1 MRDGAQYFTA
11 PASSAQRRYEALR
24 AYFLDEMPAAEVA
37 DRFGYSTA
45 SIHQMASLLRQGRLN
60 LFTQT
65 RPGPKGPRKATGQ
78 LRQRVLE
85 LRAAGHSVTE
95 IAAACTGEGMPVSA
109 QTCWQ
114 ILDAEGLPRLPRRDD
129 GRRGPPAR
137 LDPVKAAAAPG
148 WPDVPADL
156 PCDHAGLLLLLP
168 AMTQAGLP
176 DLVSSAGYPSTRDL
190 SSWQSIG
197 TLLLAKCARKPR
209 VSHAGTLADDE
220 GLAFTLGLTAL
231 PKATHLGTYSW
242 RVRRESNQK
251 LLTGL
256 VQALR
261 PLGLATG
268 GQGFNCDFHAIRH
281 HGDQAVLE
289 KHYVPRR
296 SQRTRAVLTFFAQDH
311 ATSDMVYSNAD
322 ITKAEQ
328 AAEIIAFADYW
339 NNAAG
344 SDPGLLVF
352 DSQLTTYKILGQLS
366 GRGITW
372 LTLRQRGKTELA
384 RLDALPA
391 SAWKTAVIARS
402 AATGRAALHV
412 GDWPEFARPDA
423 LVWVTV
429 VFHGT
434 AAWRNHGLIIFPLL
448 FYRTSVQLRCPAAP
462 PGGGLRPPGRPGGLG
477 HLLVGHP
484 ALRRG
489 FPGLVKGDASASSP
503 ATPEAPLTWAGVLRH
518 PSCGRRG
525 DAPHPVFPLSPPEPS
540 LRRAGV
546 RGGAPAGAGGARLG
560 NERRPSPPPSG
571 GRRGL
576 LPGPRAGTWPSV
588 PSRQACSYSPGGRP
602 PVRRITRAV
611 LYQLAHSLVAASTR
625 AGVSHGP
632 RWSMTSVLY
641 RPMMLSASALS

>member
-1 MRDGAQYFTA
+1 MRDGAQYFTE

-24 AYFLDEMPAAEVA
+24 AYFLDDMPAAEVA

-45 SIHQMASLLRQGRLN
+45 SIHQMASLLRQGRLT
-60 LFTQT
+60 LFAGT

-95 IAAACTGEGMPVSA
+95 IAAACTSEGMPVSA
-109 QTCWQ
+109 QTAWL

-137 LDPVKAAAAPG
+137 LDPVKAAALPG
-148 WPDVPADL
+148 WPDGPLDL

-168 AMTQAGLP
+168 AMTQVGLP
-176 DLVSSAGYPSTRDL
+176 DLVSSAGYPSTREL

-242 RVRRESNQK
+242 RVRRESSQK

-256 VQALR
+256 IQALR

-268 GQGFNCDFHAIRH
+268 EKGFNCDFHAIRH

-328 AAEIIAFADYW
+328 AAEIIAFAGYW
-339 NNAAG
+339 NNATG

-352 DSQLTTYKILGQLS
+352 DSQLTTCKILGQLS
-366 GRGITW
+366 GRGIRW

-384 RLDALPA
+384 RLEALPA
-391 SAWKTAVIARS
+391 TAWKTAVIARS
-402 AATGRAALHV
+402 GRYRRPRLHEDMIKLTGISGQVRQIAVKNIGREEPTLIITNDLTTPGKNLFARYAERMMIENELDAYIGGFHLDALTSGVPLNVDLDTTLTVVAGNLYRLLALRLSRYERATPETLWRDFLDATGTLHIDPAGVTCAL
-412 GDWPEFARPDA
+412 
-423 LVWVTV
+423 
-429 VFHGT
+429 
-434 AAWRNHGLIIFPLL
+434 
-448 FYRTSVQLRCPAAP
+448 SLRS
-462 PGGGLRPPGRPGGLG
+462 
-477 HLLVGHP
+477 HHP
-484 ALRRG
+484 ALIDAG
-489 FPGLVKGDASASSP
+489 FAELEPPIPWWDDR
-503 ATPEAPLTWAGVLRH
+503 TLRF
-518 PSCGRRG
+518 R
-525 DAPHPVFPLSPPEPS
+525 FP
-540 LRRAGV
+540 
-546 RGGAPAGAGGARLG
+546 
-560 NERRPSPPPSG
+560 
-571 GRRGL
+571 
-576 LPGPRAGTWPSV
+576 PR
-588 PSRQACSYSPGGRP
+588 
-602 PVRRITRAV
+602 
-611 LYQLAHSLVAASTR
+611 
-625 AGVSHGP
+625 
-632 RWSMTSVLY
+632 
-641 RPMMLSASALS
+641 

>member
-45 SIHQMASLLRQGRLN
+45 SIHQMASLLRQGRLTV
-60 LFTQT
+60 FAET

-78 LRQRVLE
+78 LRERVLE
-85 LRAAGHSVTE
+85 LRGAGHSVTE
-95 IAAACTGEGMPVSA
+95 IAAACTREGMPVSA

-137 LDPVKAAAAPG
+137 LDPVKAAAMPG

-168 AMTQAGLP
+168 AMTQVGLP
-176 DLVSSAGYPSTRDL
+176 DLVFAAGYPSTRDL

-339 NNAAG
+339 NNATG

-366 GRGITW
+366 SRGITW

-402 AATGRAALHV
+402 GRYRRPRLHEDMIKLTDISGQVRQIAVKNIGRDEPTLIITNDLTTPGKNLFARYAERMMVENELDAYIGGFHLDALTSGVPLNVDLDTTLTVAAGNLYRLLALKLSRYEHATPETLWRDFLDATGTLHIDAAGV
-412 GDWPEFARPDA
+412 TCA
-423 LVWVTV
+423 L
-429 VFHGT
+429 
-434 AAWRNHGLIIFPLL
+434 N
-448 FYRTSVQLRCPAAP
+448 LRS
-462 PGGGLRPPGRPGGLG
+462 
-477 HLLVGHP
+477 HHP
-484 ALRRG
+484 ALIDAG
-489 FPGLVKGDASASSP
+489 FAELQ
-503 ATPEAPLTWAGVLRH
+503 TPIPWWEGRTLRF
-518 PSCGRRG
+518 R
-525 DAPHPVFPLSPPEPS
+525 FP
-540 LRRAGV
+540 
-546 RGGAPAGAGGARLG
+546 
-560 NERRPSPPPSG
+560 
-571 GRRGL
+571 
-576 LPGPRAGTWPSV
+576 PR
-588 PSRQACSYSPGGRP
+588 
-602 PVRRITRAV
+602 
-611 LYQLAHSLVAASTR
+611 
-625 AGVSHGP
+625 
-632 RWSMTSVLY
+632 
-641 RPMMLSASALS
+641 